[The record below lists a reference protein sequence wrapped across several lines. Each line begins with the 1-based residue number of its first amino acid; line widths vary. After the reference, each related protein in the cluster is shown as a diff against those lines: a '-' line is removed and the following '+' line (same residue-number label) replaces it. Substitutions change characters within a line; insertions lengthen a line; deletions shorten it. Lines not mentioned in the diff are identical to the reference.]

1 MTSLSSP
8 GTVDQNRQINYL
20 TSVGDNDFDDTT
32 SLLMTPNP
40 KIFIIKKNYT
50 ILKRLLGWFELHDKD
65 ELSRFSTIIIDDE
78 ADNATIDVSND
89 KISVENGME
98 SPDDLIDSDP
108 SEINKHIRQ
117 IRNLFKKVCY
127 IGYTATPF
135 ANVLIDPFELT
146 LFMVTIYIPRIL

>member
-1 MTSLSSP
+1 
-8 GTVDQNRQINYL
+8 
-20 TSVGDNDFDDTT
+20 
-32 SLLMTPNP
+32 MTPNP

-117 IRNLFKKVCY
+117 IRNLFKKYV
-127 IGYTATPF
+127 I
-135 ANVLIDPFELT
+135 LDT
-146 LFMVTIYIPRIL
+146 LLHHLLMC